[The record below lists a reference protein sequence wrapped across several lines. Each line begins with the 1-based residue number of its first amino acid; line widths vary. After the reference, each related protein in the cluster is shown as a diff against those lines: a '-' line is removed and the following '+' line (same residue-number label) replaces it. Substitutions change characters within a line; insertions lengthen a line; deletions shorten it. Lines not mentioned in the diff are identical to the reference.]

1 MQAFSQV
8 RHDRYWF
15 KMDFTPFSTTHESD
29 LNYYIKFLVYDG
41 HGGSKVATHV
51 SRNLH
56 RQILRRPEYKN
67 GQYEEAITQVLFD
80 DCYLYNINLF
90 KF

>member
-1 MQAFSQV
+1 MEQKYFFF
-8 RHDRYWF
+8 D
-15 KMDFTPFSTTHESD
+15 TTHESGLD
-29 LNYYIKFLVYDG
+29 YYIKFLVYDG

-67 GQYEEAITQVLFD
+67 GQYEEAITQVKIVFII
-80 DCYLYNINLF
+80 YS
-90 KF
+90 

>member
-1 MQAFSQV
+1 MIDFSSI
-8 RHDRYWF
+8 RNKNFLFD
-15 KMDFTPFSTTHESD
+15 TTHESD
-29 LNYYIKFLVYDG
+29 LDYHIKFLVYDG

-67 GQYEEAITQVLFD
+67 GQYEEAITQVKIVLIV
-80 DCYLYNINLF
+80 YS
-90 KF
+90 